1 MNMVGHSVAS
11 IRDITRNRDDIIG
24 RDIEIIQNGRTLRGP
39 ITDVKVVKGIKEDEF
54 MVAVDWMAAR
64 SKTSDGATS
73 WRMESRRPMRYIS
86 AVKMT
91 KVWSDNE
98 GAIRIVVLAGSPSP
112 WKGVAL
118 PRSEGNLEKPTN

>member
-1 MNMVGHSVAS
+1 RA
-11 IRDITRNRDDIIG
+11 DIIG
-24 RDIEIIQNGRTLRGP
+24 RDIEIIKNAQTLRGP
-39 ITDVKVVKGIKEDEF
+39 ITDVKIVKSAKEENEF
-54 MVAVDWMAAR
+54 MVAVDWLAAQD
-64 SKTSDGATS
+64 KTGDGATPR
-73 WRMESRRPMRYIS
+73 RMQSRRPMRYIS